1 MKHFTK
7 ADILSL
13 EKIYRANLINS
24 SSGYKPANLI
34 STISKSKQTNL
45 AIFSSV
51 FHLGANPPLLG
62 MIVRPATVPR
72 NSYENLK
79 EIGYYAINH
88 VQKDFVEKAHFTS
101 AKFPKEV
108 SEFEACKLTEEYIDG
123 FPVPFVKESKIKL
136 GMRFVQEIPLV
147 VNDTILIIGEIEHL
161 ILPESILQEDGNLL
175 LDKIQDVCVNG
186 LETYFTVEKLTSFP
200 FARPENL
207 PDFK

>member
-24 SSGYKPANLI
+24 SSGYKPANII

-108 SEFEACKLTEEYIDG
+108 SEFDACKLTEEYIDG

-147 VNDTILIIGEIEHL
+147 VNNTILIIGEIEHL
-161 ILPESILQEDGNLL
+161 ILPESILQEDGNLS

-186 LETYFTVEKLTSFP
+186 LETYFTVDRLTSFP